1 MKHNKATVM
10 CLSRRAEVIREQ
22 RESQPDLY
30 VIIVY
35 EVSRTLLA
43 LELTKVKNSLVLP
56 VPTR

>member
-1 MKHNKATVM
+1 M